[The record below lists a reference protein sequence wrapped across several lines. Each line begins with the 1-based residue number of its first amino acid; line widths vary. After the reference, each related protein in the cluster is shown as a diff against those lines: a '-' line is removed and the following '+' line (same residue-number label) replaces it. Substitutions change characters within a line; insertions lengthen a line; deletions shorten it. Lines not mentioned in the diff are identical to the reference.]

1 MVSMVPFGPSIINVT
16 MNSPQQTSHD
26 HLRPAFFSTGAR
38 ARRDAPHE
46 TCDEF
51 FLGAHAEEVGER
63 NVNFASFKNIS

>member
-1 MVSMVPFGPSIINVT
+1 MVPFRFSIINVT
-16 MNSPQQTSHD
+16 MNNPQQTSHD
-26 HLRPAFFSTGAR
+26 LRPAFFRTGAR

-63 NVNFASFKNIS
+63 NVKFTSFKNVS